1 MRILTDVSAM
11 LPSSGHTRLNNIY
24 KCYAAQVFQ
33 PLLFNLPEPSST
45 DVTVLLRNQPID
57 SQMRRAQKTLE
68 NLRDTECGCRQIV
81 ALLSAGFFF
90 FLSARALIL
99 SSLLCRLY

>member
-1 MRILTDVSAM
+1 M
-11 LPSSGHTRLNNIY
+11 LPSSGHTRLNKIY
-24 KCYAAQVFQ
+24 KYYVAQVFQ
-33 PLLFNLPEPSST
+33 SLLFNLREPSST
-45 DVTVLLRNQPID
+45 DVTVLLLNQPID
-57 SQMRRAQKTLE
+57 RQMRRAQKTLE

-81 ALLSAGFFF
+81 ALLLAGFFFF